1 MIPLPVRRDYPPLD
15 ITPVFPG
22 LRDIIIIIIIIIII
36 VVISIIISIIITFII
51 KPASNTNWFFSLKIN
66 IKTKII

>member
-1 MIPLPVRRDYPPLD
+1 MRRDYPPLD

-22 LRDIIIIIIIIIII
+22 LRDIIIIIIIIIV

-51 KPASNTNWFFSLKIN
+51 KPTSNRNWFFSPKIN

>member
-1 MIPLPVRRDYPPLD
+1 MRRDYPPLD

-22 LRDIIIIIIIIIII
+22 LRDIIIIIIIIIV

>member
-22 LRDIIIIIIIIIII
+22 LRDIIIIIIIIV

>member
-1 MIPLPVRRDYPPLD
+1 MRRDYPPLD

-36 VVISIIISIIITFII
+36 VVVISIIISIIITFII

>member
-22 LRDIIIIIIIIIII
+22 LRDIIIIIIIIII

>member
-22 LRDIIIIIIIIIII
+22 LRDIIIIIIIIV

-51 KPASNTNWFFSLKIN
+51 KPTSNRNWFFSPKIN

>member
-1 MIPLPVRRDYPPLD
+1 MRRDYPPLD

-22 LRDIIIIIIIIIII
+22 LRDIIIIIIIII

>member
-1 MIPLPVRRDYPPLD
+1 MRRDYPPLD

-22 LRDIIIIIIIIIII
+22 LRDIIIIIIIIV

>member
-1 MIPLPVRRDYPPLD
+1 MRHDYPPLD

-22 LRDIIIIIIIIIII
+22 LRDIIIIIIIIV

>member
-36 VVISIIISIIITFII
+36 VISIIISIIITFII